1 MILIVADDSTDSD
14 QKDGATLLAKV
25 KEAKG
30 KNSYTGLTLHW
41 NVVSS
46 SLKQFQCSM
55 KFVHRD
61 LDFDLDLGNEDT
73 KGSKKQVNDL
83 KLNA

>member
-30 KNSYTGLTLHW
+30 KNNYTASVCPTMLSVT
-41 NVVSS
+41 VFE
-46 SLKQFQCSM
+46 LKN
-55 KFVHRD
+55 K
-61 LDFDLDLGNEDT
+61 
-73 KGSKKQVNDL
+73 
-83 KLNA
+83 